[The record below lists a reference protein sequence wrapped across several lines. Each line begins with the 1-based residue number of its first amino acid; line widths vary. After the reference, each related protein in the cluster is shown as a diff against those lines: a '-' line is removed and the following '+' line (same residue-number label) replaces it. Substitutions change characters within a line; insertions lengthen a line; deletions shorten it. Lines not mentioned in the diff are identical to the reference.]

1 MQPSAADQGRTKRLW
16 VTRAEPGAAA
26 TAGRVHALGLEALV
40 FPLLAVERI
49 DIVPDLDGVGG
60 LVFTSA
66 NAVRAFANL
75 SPRRAF
81 AVFAV
86 GEATAEAARAAGFAD
101 VTLGASD
108 GRALAELIVARWRAA
123 SGILAVITPEAP
135 AFDVAKA
142 LSAAGLSVRRLVLY
156 RTVPVAVPPPDL
168 LDALSEGLDG
178 VLIHSPRTAEA
189 LAALPLPA
197 AVFADVTLYALSEA
211 CAQPLRALPWRQIRV
226 ADHPREGALLQLI
239 S

>member
-26 TAGRVHALGLEALV
+26 TAERLHALGLEALV
-40 FPLLAVERI
+40 IPLLAVERI
-49 DIVPDLDGVGG
+49 DAVPDLDAVGG

-66 NAVRAFANL
+66 NAVRAFADL
-75 SPRRAF
+75 SPRREF

-86 GEATAEAARAAGFAD
+86 GEATAKAACAAGFAN
-101 VTLGASD
+101 VSIGPSNGA
-108 GRALAELIVARWRAA
+108 ALVELIIATWGSA
-123 SGILAVITPEAP
+123 SGMLAVITPETP

-156 RTVPVAVPPPDL
+156 RTVPVNIPPPSL
-168 LDALSEGLDG
+168 LDALAEGIDG
-178 VLIHSPRTAEA
+178 VLIHSPRAAEA
-189 LAALPLPA
+189 LAALALPTTD
-197 AVFADVTLYALSEA
+197 FADMTLYALSEA
-211 CAQPLRALPWRQIRV
+211 CAQPLQALPWRAVRV
-226 ADHPREGALLQLI
+226 ADQPREDALLQLI

>member
-26 TAGRVHALGLEALV
+26 TADRLHALGLEALV

-49 DIVPDLDGVGG
+49 DVVPDLDGVGG

-86 GEATAEAARAAGFAD
+86 GEATATAARAAGFIETT
-101 VTLGASD
+101 VGASD
-108 GRALAELIVARWRAA
+108 GAALTELITTKWRAT

-156 RTVPVAVPPPDL
+156 RTVSVTVPPPGL
-168 LDALSEGLDG
+168 LDAVAAGVDG
-178 VLIHSPRTAEA
+178 VLIHSPRAAEA

-211 CAQPLRALPWRQIRV
+211 CAQPLRALPWREIRV
-226 ADHPREGALLQLI
+226 ADHPREDALLQLI